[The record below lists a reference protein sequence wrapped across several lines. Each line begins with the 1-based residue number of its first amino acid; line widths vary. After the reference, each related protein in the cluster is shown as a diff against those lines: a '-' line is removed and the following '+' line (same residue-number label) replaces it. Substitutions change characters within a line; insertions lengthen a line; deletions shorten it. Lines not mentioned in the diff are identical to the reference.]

1 MDKDR
6 KSAMPPRLFSRSSSK
21 TIRKQSPMKVRTSKT
36 QPRWVQDRQ
45 RAQSGSHPRTR
56 PLTARSP
63 LAASHPPPSPPAP
76 QIEFR
81 VVFRSEGRAC
91 DPFATYSPHALHA
104 ALQYA
109 LPATMTGILEP
120 STDSKGQPAVLVRA
134 HASDMHTMYELRA
147 QVVSGDFMIALTRA
161 LRAHVKEERR
171 SIRQEQSKR
180 AEQGVAP
187 VSPVPDSPPVP
198 AKDEDLEGIDMGAT
212 DMTVY
217 DEDTVWEKL
226 RLMLPWQEGET
237 DSAKATKKE
246 LSLARAQLKERRQ
259 QVAELEA
266 RVNELTERLAV
277 ESADKAA
284 PPDDI
289 IKKEE
294 KNEAVVAPTPAPV
307 RAEKKPLPP
316 AIVVPPQ
323 IEAGPVAANH
333 VALEDLTPQ
342 KWEMIKQLKAAYVA
356 HGGEL
361 DEYGDIF
368 ILRFLIDKDWKY
380 SSAEKKAKS
389 TAAWRIKVG
398 ANAMRKRIAAGQN
411 YADIPNIKELF
422 TTVAVAN
429 GLCRTKAGDLITIID
444 YGSLNVDAFFKKLN
458 NAEYF
463 DINTYILEFL
473 SYRADKLT
481 QETGALVRQA
491 MVVDAGGIGLGHVS
505 LRMFIRFKPIMPLA
519 DLYYPELLGCA
530 RVLNAAWALHQGWKL
545 VKPLLSKQIQDM
557 VGILDSSKTQGALL
571 KIADADVIP
580 DYLGGTATTIRRPA
594 LDWYPKDASKGVD
607 LDMICPGK
615 KLGAFMRRTLAPNST
630 KIAGVPDD
638 APKGFK
644 PTKK

>member
-1 MDKDR
+1 
-6 KSAMPPRLFSRSSSK
+6 
-21 TIRKQSPMKVRTSKT
+21 
-36 QPRWVQDRQ
+36 
-45 RAQSGSHPRTR
+45 
-56 PLTARSP
+56 
-63 LAASHPPPSPPAP
+63 
-76 QIEFR
+76 
-81 VVFRSEGRAC
+81 
-91 DPFATYSPHALHA
+91 
-104 ALQYA
+104 
-109 LPATMTGILEP
+109 MTGSLEP

-134 HASDMHTMYELRA
+134 HANDINTMYELRA
-147 QVVSGDFMIALTRA
+147 QVVSGDFMVALTRA
-161 LRAHVKEERR
+161 LRANVREERR

-180 AEQGVAP
+180 AEQNVAQ
-187 VSPVPDSPPVP
+187 VPETPPVP
-198 AKDEDLEGIDMGAT
+198 EKDEDLDGIDMGAT

-217 DEDTVWEKL
+217 DEENVWERL
-226 RLMLPWQEGET
+226 RLMLPWQDGDT

-246 LSLARAQLKERRQ
+246 LSQTRAQLKERRQ

-277 ESADKAA
+277 EAA
-284 PPDDI
+284 
-289 IKKEE
+289 
-294 KNEAVVAPTPAPV
+294 VQPAPV
-307 RAEKKPLPP
+307 EDIKKVEAPALVPRSPAEPKPEPIVIP
-316 AIVVPPQ
+316 AAAEV
-323 IEAGPVAANH
+323 GPVAANH
-333 VALEDLTPQ
+333 VALEDLTAQ
-342 KWEMIKQLKAAYVA
+342 KWEMVKQLKTAYVA

-368 ILRFLIDKDWKY
+368 ILRFLLDKDWKY

-429 GLCRTKAGDLITIID
+429 GLCRTKAGDLMTIID
-444 YGSLNVDAFFKKLN
+444 YGSLNVDSFFKKLN

-463 DINTYILEFL
+463 DINTYILEYL
-473 SYRADKLT
+473 SYHADKLT
-481 QETGALVRQA
+481 QETGSLVRQA

-571 KIADADVIP
+571 KIADADVVP
-580 DYLGGTATTIRRPA
+580 DYLGGKATTISRPA

-607 LDMICPGK
+607 LDLICPGK
-615 KLGAFMRRTLAPNST
+615 KLGAYMRRTLAPGST
-630 KIAGVPDD
+630 KIAGIPDD
-638 APKGFK
+638 APKGYK
-644 PTKK
+644 PPKK